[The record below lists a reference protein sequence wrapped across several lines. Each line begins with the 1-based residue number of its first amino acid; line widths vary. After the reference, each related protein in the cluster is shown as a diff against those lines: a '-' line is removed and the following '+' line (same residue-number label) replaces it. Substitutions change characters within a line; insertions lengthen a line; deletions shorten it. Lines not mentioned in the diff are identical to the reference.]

1 VVSLVLGVTA
11 ARVTTGDG
19 SSWSTGPA
27 VHPGRTDPVS
37 LASATASD
45 LGEST
50 AATGVWVDH
59 PLRVVIGSSDAPEAT
74 AVIA

>member
-1 VVSLVLGVTA
+1 VEH
-11 ARVTTGDG
+11 
-19 SSWSTGPA
+19 GPRGA
-27 VHPGRTDPVS
+27 HPGRTDPVS
-37 LASATASD
+37 LAAATASD